1 MEIYILYLEYIY
13 HILLLQIYIFLVSFQ
28 GKKKKVSLKVETQD
42 KVKYFQPTQEE
53 ENPWIPVF
61 FTEHPEDQDEQ
72 KEFKYFLEIQGEIG
86 FTDFPVPFDKIV
98 TRRGRELIR
107 KAFRSDDLLG

>member
-1 MEIYILYLEYIY
+1 M
-13 HILLLQIYIFLVSFQ
+13 
-28 GKKKKVSLKVETQD
+28 KVETQD
-42 KVKYFQPTQEE
+42 KVKYFQPTQED
-53 ENPWIPVF
+53 ENPWIPVL

-98 TRRGRELIR
+98 TRRGRDLIR